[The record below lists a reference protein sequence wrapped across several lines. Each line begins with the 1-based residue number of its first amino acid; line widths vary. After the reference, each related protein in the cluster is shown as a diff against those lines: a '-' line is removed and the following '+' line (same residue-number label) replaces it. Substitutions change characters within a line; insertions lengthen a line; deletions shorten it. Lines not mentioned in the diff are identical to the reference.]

1 MALEEEAAWGTAT
14 SSSVMA
20 AMKRT
25 ATDMVGSAD
34 GKVRP
39 PPPAGPAP
47 SGEST
52 FINQKLKPVGAPDG
66 SRCWEDFYE
75 MQAQVGEGM
84 YGQVYKMKEKSSNET
99 VALKKVRMANEKEG
113 FPITAIREIKLL
125 SKFADPSERRHPAS
139 GENIVRLKEIVNSK
153 ADADNDNK
161 GDIFMVLEYMEHDL
175 SGVRESP
182 NCKLTMS
189 SIKTIMNQILTG
201 IEDCHSN
208 KILHR
213 DLKCSNVLM
222 NRGGDVKLADFGL
235 ARSAGDKKRLTPKV
249 ITLWYRPPELLMG
262 QQEYDYAVDIWS
274 AGCILAELFLGKPLL
289 PGRDESDQIA
299 KIFDI
304 FGTPREPPSHAHAS
318 AQEPPP
324 PSGQGTPRAQ
334 RAPVCAPSAR
344 MPGASPTT
352 WTPPWNHPAEK
363 ANPLAPSTPPS
374 CN

>member
-1 MALEEEAAWGTAT
+1 MDSKKPHDAAILSELGRWDGGRRGTSTKVRFDGFPDAAASTRLFFSTGSSDPSIATFPMRLAARSAPLHSNNPKRSALNPPFGVVFVVPPHRKRCGAAQRMLFRTPPSTRARGEVEERHEEAFPGGRRRPVALEEEAAWGTAT

-161 GDIFMVLEYMEHDL
+161 GDIFMVLEYM
-175 SGVRESP
+175 
-182 NCKLTMS
+182 
-189 SIKTIMNQILTG
+189 
-201 IEDCHSN
+201 
-208 KILHR
+208 
-213 DLKCSNVLM
+213 
-222 NRGGDVKLADFGL
+222 
-235 ARSAGDKKRLTPKV
+235 AG
-249 ITLWYRPPELLMG
+249 
-262 QQEYDYAVDIWS
+262 
-274 AGCILAELFLGKPLL
+274 
-289 PGRDESDQIA
+289 
-299 KIFDI
+299 
-304 FGTPREPPSHAHAS
+304 
-318 AQEPPP
+318 
-324 PSGQGTPRAQ
+324 
-334 RAPVCAPSAR
+334 SAR
-344 MPGASPTT
+344 RRI
-352 WTPPWNHPAEK
+352 
-363 ANPLAPSTPPS
+363 
-374 CN
+374 